1 MFVKFCQSLPFPV
14 SMLHLHLNS
23 AVLHHHVKTH
33 QLPTLHHQLVALL
46 LHHLPLVH
54 HHDCTL
60 SDHLVLG
67 QLLALG
73 GGLAL
78 EVSHLQQDDA
88 GVGGHGQR
96 EQLHQ
101 LPYAVPCLLHLT
113 HHG

>member
-60 SDHLVLG
+60 FATVLSLSLVLSK
-67 QLLALG
+67 
-73 GGLAL
+73 
-78 EVSHLQQDDA
+78 EVVTLS
-88 GVGGHGQR
+88 
-96 EQLHQ
+96 
-101 LPYAVPCLLHLT
+101 
-113 HHG
+113 